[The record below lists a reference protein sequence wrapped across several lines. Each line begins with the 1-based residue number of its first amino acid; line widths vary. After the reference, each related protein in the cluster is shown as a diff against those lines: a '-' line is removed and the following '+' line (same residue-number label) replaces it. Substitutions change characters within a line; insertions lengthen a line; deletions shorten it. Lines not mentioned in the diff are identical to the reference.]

1 MPYLSDY
8 IWQQDRFDLIPS
20 TETKPPWSFKPFSS
34 SKTKQ
39 KSPSSTTTPPPSSST
54 SPPFLWASIDFG
66 DNIEDEWF
74 IVWLLKHLTH
84 HFPSITARVWDN
96 DGEFLLIEAAYHI
109 PRWLKPET
117 AQNRVWIHGGDFH
130 IVPQPRYAGD
140 PLLSPTPTLQQA
152 LQAVRSSSVV
162 REDGDNNNN
171 KKKDGIS
178 SNKFINTKA
187 SGTFH
192 QALNIRLAK
201 YPEEAKRQ
209 MHLTI
214 AHLPLQL
221 AFILNQQPQLIAPI
235 VEAFHYRTPDDVKA
249 ATTKM
254 MTMMTGG
261 ANASIGH
268 GSEFVTVNVQ
278 FTRCLYAQMALQ
290 EYNAPKGWKTLLST
304 DTNNNNKEQYTSL
317 VYNHDEAVDLG
328 VKIAAGYEMMMSNPS
343 RYGATKSNINSN
355 SSTSSSNVDIDGGW
369 KKYQFKLQSLGYY
382 KHSLPGS
389 KEYQGLEEQA
399 REKYAS
405 TVGCTVASRSLS
417 QAPAA
422 VAHQLMTLFNA
433 NGGGD
438 MKIVEEF
445 HEQTKVLLPPADES
459 WLREGASEIDA
470 ELDRREAEVEKH
482 QSTTHGGSSK
492 KKSKQGNK
500 EEDELDLEELTSKFK
515 KFMATMSG
523 LEGADVDGD
532 DDGDIGGGMGKD
544 FDERTFLEELGKV
557 FEMAGGED
565 DEADGG
571 EGSYASSST
580 EGSSFFGDGD
590 DDDDDDSDYDG
601 PLTATDSD
609 DDEEEEESEGVERGN
624 AHNNN
629 NNNKAFYDAYSSIL
643 ASQLA
648 KSKLKDSFIRAP
660 AAATDSTTDNNI
672 SSTHVGGSS
681 MEMRD
686 VDVDVNLVE
695 SLLQSHAEQ
704 AGLPGPASNL
714 AGLLGLKLPH
724 HSKNDDDTGDD
735 NEEEEEEE

>member
-1 MPYLSDY
+1 M
-8 IWQQDRFDLIPS
+8 
-20 TETKPPWSFKPFSS
+20 
-34 SKTKQ
+34 
-39 KSPSSTTTPPPSSST
+39 
-54 SPPFLWASIDFG
+54 
-66 DNIEDEWF
+66 
-74 IVWLLKHLTH
+74 
-84 HFPSITARVWDN
+84 
-96 DGEFLLIEAAYHI
+96 
-109 PRWLKPET
+109 
-117 AQNRVWIHGGDFH
+117 
-130 IVPQPRYAGD
+130 PQPRYAGD

-152 LQAVRSSSVV
+152 LQAVRLSSVIG
-162 REDGDNNNN
+162 EDGDDNNN

-178 SNKFINTKA
+178 SSKLINTKA

-192 QALNIRLAK
+192 KALNVRLAK
-201 YPEEAKRQ
+201 YPEESKRQ

-214 AHLPLQL
+214 AHIPLQL
-221 AFILNQQPQLIAPI
+221 AFILHQQPQLIAPI

-261 ANASIGH
+261 VKAPSGR
-268 GSEFVTVNVQ
+268 GSGFVTVNVQ

-290 EYNAPKGWKTLLST
+290 EYSAPKVWKTLLST
-304 DTNNNNKEQYTSL
+304 DTNDTNTEQQYPSL

-343 RYGATKSNINSN
+343 RYGARTSNSISNSN
-355 SSTSSSNVDIDGGW
+355 EDVDGGW
-369 KKYQFKLQSLGYY
+369 KMYQSKLQSLGYF
-382 KHSLPGS
+382 KHTLPGS

-399 REKYAS
+399 REKYGS
-405 TVGCTVASRSLS
+405 TVGYTVASRSLS
-417 QAPAA
+417 QEPAA
-422 VAHQLMTLFNA
+422 VARQLVSLFNA
-433 NGGGD
+433 NGGGGD
-438 MKIVEEF
+438 MKVVEEF
-445 HEQTKVLLPPADES
+445 HEQTKVLLPPADDS

-470 ELDRREAEVEKH
+470 ELDRREAEVNKH
-482 QSTTHGGSSK
+482 QSTTNGGGSS

-523 LEGADVDGD
+523 LEGADVDGED
-532 DDGDIGGGMGKD
+532 DIGGGGGMGKD

-557 FEMAGGED
+557 FEMVEGDED
-565 DEADGG
+565 DGG

-580 EGSSFFGDGD
+580 EGSSFFGDSN
-590 DDDDDDSDYDG
+590 DDDSEYEG
-601 PLTATDSD
+601 PVTATDSD
-609 DDEEEEESEGVERGN
+609 DEEEEECEGVERGN

-629 NNNKAFYDAYSSIL
+629 KAFYDVYSSIL

-648 KSKLKDSFIRAP
+648 NSKLKDSFIRAP
-660 AAATDSTTDNNI
+660 AAATDSTTDNNTNNI
-672 SSTHVGGSS
+672 NAGSSS

-724 HSKNDDDTGDD
+724 HSKNDGDTGDTGD
-735 NEEEEEEE
+735 EEE